1 MARGDSLEHTSS
13 FEDNLLV
20 LQLDGDDSE
29 TYTITE
35 SVERQIDKV
44 RELTSSYGL
53 SSNKD
58 TSALFLRE
66 GGR

>member
-44 RELTSSYGL
+44 GELTSSYGL